1 MITLPVADLT
11 RALRRVAPVADA
23 RSSVP
28 ILSCVLFRADR
39 PTLTLAASDSIRSV
53 RTSVACTG
61 SGSFAVDA
69 KTIDRIA
76 ASLPSGDV
84 SLELQER
91 AITVRAGRSRFRVPV
106 LDGADFPPLFDAG
119 LEKLASIP
127 ADVLLDAL
135 VAVRHAVSDD
145 STRPHLAGVKL
156 EGDGEWL
163 RAIATDGHRL
173 AKVDRK
179 LANTRSFDA
188 FVTAT
193 AIGPIIALAAEKD
206 AGDVVLS
213 VEGSFLRAQRD
224 TTIIACRLSSET
236 FPSWRKIIP
245 KLGKSPWTLSR
256 VDALAALRRVAI
268 VAGSTNGVRLAG
280 AGDAVTMRAESAGHG
295 EGVEE
300 LPCRGAAGAFAV
312 NGSYLADALE
322 HADGDEVTVSSTGE
336 LDPVLVM
343 DDHGFTSIIMPM
355 RA

>member
-28 ILSCVLFRADR
+28 ILSCVLFRADGS
-39 PTLTLAASDSIRSV
+39 TLTLAASDSIRSV
-53 RTSVACTG
+53 RTSIACSG
-61 SGSFAVDA
+61 AGSFAVDA

-76 ASLPSGDV
+76 ASLPAGDV

-119 LEKLASIP
+119 TEHLATLS
-127 ADVLLDAL
+127 AEVLLDVL
-135 VAVRHAVSDD
+135 VAVRHAISDD
-145 STRPHLAGVKL
+145 SSRPHLAGVKL
-156 EGDGEWL
+156 EGDGETL
-163 RAIATDGHRL
+163 HAVATDGHRL
-173 AKVDRK
+173 AKIERHH
-179 LANTRSFDA
+179 AIGRAFDLL
-188 FVTAT
+188 VPAT
-193 AIGPIIALAAEKD
+193 AVGSLVALASEKD
-206 AGDVVLS
+206 AAFVSLS
-213 VEGSFLRAQRD
+213 VEGSFLRAQSG
-224 TTIIACRLSSET
+224 TTIVACRLTSEA
-236 FPSWRKIIP
+236 FPPWRKILP
-245 KLGKSPWTLSR
+245 KRSKTAWTLSR

-300 LPCRGAAGAFAV
+300 LLCRGAAGAFAV

-336 LDPVLVM
+336 LDPVLVE
-343 DDHGFTSIIMPM
+343 DGAGFASVIMPM